1 MLFKPFMRCLL
12 AAYAAGASGN
22 CPDEHALI

>member
-1 MLFKPFMRCLL
+1 MSLSSLLHNLF